1 MDAINHLMNEVFIF
15 SHLFFF
21 SFSVATPFW
30 VEKPQS
36 LVLSRDDS
44 GQIVCKADGIP
55 RPQIRW
61 LVNGEPIEGQR
72 HHMAY
77 E

>member
-1 MDAINHLMNEVFIF
+1 MKLFLQCQEF
-15 SHLFFF
+15 SFFF
-21 SFSVATPFW
+21 FFSVATPFW

-44 GQIVCKADGIP
+44 GQIECKADGIP

-72 HHMAY
+72 HHMPY